1 MRRFILAGLLL
12 LAGVLSPRLPA
23 AGLASRV
30 VIVVWDGMRPDFV
43 AERFTPTLYRL
54 ARTGVTFAN
63 HHSVYPC
70 ATEVNGTA
78 ISTGSYPLNSGIMA
92 NTEYR
97 FGINKLKG
105 IDTQATDSVRKG
117 DELAGGFYL
126 KRATLAEIVQGAGR
140 KTAVAGSKQVAIL
153 HDRALRTDDFVG
165 GMNVHEGK
173 AIPASALGVLTN
185 ALGAFPEAPKAGAL
199 KPNEARD
206 AWTTRALIE
215 HLWSNNVPDFTIL
228 WLSEPDFSQHDTGPG
243 SETSLAA
250 LRSSDEKL
258 TRVLRELERQKLR
271 DQTDIFIVSDH
282 GFSTVARAVD
292 LEIDLKNAG
301 FHALREY
308 KAPPKPEDIVIVG
321 QGGSVLFYVTGH
333 DADLI
338 AKLVDFLQGQDY
350 AGVIFTKER
359 MGGTFALR
367 DANIATTEAPDVVLS
382 LRWSA
387 NKSKTGTPGLLT
399 NDGTRKPGEGSHA
412 SLSRFDVHNT
422 LIAVGPDFR
431 KGFVDELPSANTD
444 LAPTILWV
452 LGIQPPVPLDGRVL
466 TEALAIC
473 GPKVSRPVSRRLQ
486 SSRTHDDFVWHQYL
500 QTTTV
505 NTTLYLDEGNGYQT
519 PRHGR

>member
-1 MRRFILAGLLL
+1 MRKFILSGLL
-12 LAGVLSPRLPA
+12 AFTSAVVQPGWA
-23 AGLASRV
+23 AGHASHV
-30 VIVVWDGMRPDFV
+30 IIVVWDGMRPDFV
-43 AERFTPTLYRL
+43 TERFTPTLYRL

-78 ISTGSYPLNSGIMA
+78 ISTGAYPLNSGIMA
-92 NTEYR
+92 NAEYR
-97 FGINKLKG
+97 PGINNLKG
-105 IDTQATDSVRKG
+105 IDTQATNSIRKG
-117 DELAGGFYL
+117 DELAGGHYL
-126 KRATLAEIVQGAGR
+126 ARATLAEILQNAGR

-153 HDRALRTDDFVG
+153 HDRALRADDFPNG
-165 GMNVHEGK
+165 INVHEGK
-173 AIPASALGVLTN
+173 AIPASALDALTN
-185 ALGAFPEAPKAGAL
+185 ALGAFPESPKAGAL

-206 AWTTRALIE
+206 TWTTRALLE
-215 HLWSNNVPDFTIL
+215 HLWSNSVPDFTIL

-243 SETSLAA
+243 SETSLAG
-250 LRSSDEKL
+250 LKSSDDKL
-258 TRVLRELERQKLR
+258 TRVLRELERRKLR

-292 LEIDLKNAG
+292 LEVDLKNAG

-308 KAPPKPEDIVIVG
+308 KAPPKPDDIIIVG

-350 AGVIFTKER
+350 AGVIFTQER
-359 MGGTFALR
+359 MSGTFALR
-367 DANIATTEAPDVVLS
+367 DANIATEEAPDVVLS

-387 NKSKTGTPGLLT
+387 NKSKTGTPGIFC

-422 LIAVGPDFR
+422 LIATGPDFR
-431 KGFVDELPSANTD
+431 DGFVNQLPSANTD
-444 LAPTILWV
+444 LAPTILWI
-452 LGIQPPVPLDGRVL
+452 LGIQPPAPMDGRVL
-466 TEALAIC
+466 SEALTIP
-473 GPKVSRPVSRRLQ
+473 GPKVSRPKSHRLQ
-486 SSRTHDDFVWHQYL
+486 ASRMHDDFVWHQYL

-519 PRHGR
+519 PKP